1 MRLCSGLE
9 KEPSIIMNRCIISKE
24 SDPYY
29 NLALEEELLRNVDDD
44 EIIFYLWQNYRTVV
58 IGRNQNPFLE
68 CDIDRMNAEG
78 VRLARRISGG
88 GAVYHDLGNLNFTF
102 ISKEKSSDIKRQIEV
117 IRAAV
122 ESFGINAQFS
132 GRNDLLCDGRKF
144 SGHAFYSE
152 DENCFHHGTLMID
165 VDKSMLG
172 KLLRPSRLKLEAKG
186 ITSVKS
192 RVVNLSEICSN
203 ITAENM
209 IEALKDS
216 FESEYGELQ
225 EYIEYSRENFIPAM
239 TGRYSDHDWI
249 YGESPIY
256 DAEIEVAADYGNF
269 RMLAQVEDGII
280 KKAKIYTDS
289 LLNFNHDEIEAEM
302 SGTYFHEAADILKRT
317 IEKLHGF
324 SMDI

>member
-1 MRLCSGLE
+1 
-9 KEPSIIMNRCIISKE
+9 
-24 SDPYY
+24 
-29 NLALEEELLRNVDDD
+29 
-44 EIIFYLWQNYRTVV
+44 
-58 IGRNQNPFLE
+58 
-68 CDIDRMNAEG
+68 
-78 VRLARRISGG
+78 
-88 GAVYHDLGNLNFTF
+88 
-102 ISKEKSSDIKRQIEV
+102 
-117 IRAAV
+117 
-122 ESFGINAQFS
+122 
-132 GRNDLLCDGRKF
+132 
-144 SGHAFYSE
+144 
-152 DENCFHHGTLMID
+152 
-165 VDKSMLG
+165 
-172 KLLRPSRLKLEAKG
+172 
-186 ITSVKS
+186 
-192 RVVNLSEICSN
+192 
-203 ITAENM
+203 M

>member
-1 MRLCSGLE
+1 MRPYSGLE
-9 KEPSIIMNRCIISKE
+9 KEPYIIMNRFIISKE

-44 EIIFYLWQNYRTVV
+44 EIILYLWQNYRTVV

-68 CDIDRMNAEG
+68 CDIDRMKSEG

-88 GAVYHDLGNLNFTF
+88 GAVYHDMGNLNFTF

-122 ESFGINAQFS
+122 ERFGISAQFS

-152 DENCFHHGTLMID
+152 DGNCFHHGTIMID
-165 VDKSMLG
+165 VDKSVLG
-172 KLLRPSRLKLEAKG
+172 NLLKPSRLKLEAKG

-192 RVVNLSEICSN
+192 RVVNLREICSD

-209 IEALKDS
+209 IDALKES

-225 EYIEYSRENFIPAM
+225 EYIEYGMDNFIPAM
-239 TGRYSDHDWI
+239 TGRYSDNDWI
-249 YGESPIY
+249 YGESPSY

-280 KKAKIYTDS
+280 KKAKIYSDS
-289 LLNFNHDEIEAEM
+289 LFDFNHSEIETEM
-302 SGTYFHEAADILKRT
+302 SGTYFHESADILKRK
-317 IEKLHGF
+317 IDKPQSFFINE
-324 SMDI
+324 

>member
-1 MRLCSGLE
+1 MEEKRDRRGLLWY
-9 KEPSIIMNRCIISKE
+9 SNGIIM
-24 SDPYY
+24 
-29 NLALEEELLRNVDDD
+29 
-44 EIIFYLWQNYRTVV
+44 
-58 IGRNQNPFLE
+58 
-68 CDIDRMNAEG
+68 
-78 VRLARRISGG
+78 LARRISGG

-132 GRNDLLCDGRKF
+132 GRNDILCDGRKF

-152 DENCFHHGTLMID
+152 DGNCFHHGTLMID